1 MNNKK
6 TFIIVGTTIALI
18 LIGLGF
24 WFFSKSTTPVSEN
37 PSGSPFGNPGSDTGA
52 PTGNA
57 ESGIVGA
64 GEAFSAPA
72 YTPTNRLNRIS
83 DTPISGALI
92 ISGSTT
98 AVKYIEKATGHMY
111 EVNLSNGSKKRLSN
125 TTLPKSYEVEWG
137 MNGYSAFIKFSEEG
151 SIKNIFATL
160 STTTSTSTD
169 DGSGELITKNL
180 ESGTQ
185 NFSFSP
191 SRKTSFYTLV
201 SNQGIQG
208 FLGDKNGEKG
218 SLIWN
223 FPTSEWMVDWPKDD
237 VITLTTKAS
246 SNKFGYLYFLNP
258 LTKKTSNILRE
269 VPGLITNTSPSGN
282 QVLYS
287 ASKNKDTSLFVFDIK
302 SGLSISFST
311 KTLAEKCVW
320 SDSVIYCAVPQKIS
334 KLDLPDDWYLGT
346 TSFSD
351 SIWKI
356 TLSTEAGTEE
366 AEYFELEKTAGGPID
381 AINLEI
387 SQDKKTLIFT
397 NKKDSYLWSLNL
409 E

>member
-6 TFIIVGTTIALI
+6 TFIIVGVIIAII

-24 WFFSKSTTPVSEN
+24 WFFSRSTTPVNNN
-37 PSGSPFGNPGSDTGA
+37 PSGSPFGNPGNDTGA
-52 PTGNA
+52 STGNT

-72 YTPTNRLNRIS
+72 YTSTNRLNRIS
-83 DTPISGALI
+83 DTPISGAMI
-92 ISGSTT
+92 MSGSTT
-98 AVKYIEKATGHMY
+98 VVKYIEKATGHMY
-111 EVNLSNGSKKRLSN
+111 EVNLLNGSKKRLSN
-125 TTLPKSYEVEWG
+125 TTLPKSYEIEWG
-137 MNGYSAFIKFSEEG
+137 MNGYSAFIKFSDEG
-151 SIKNIFATL
+151 LIKNIFATL

-169 DGSGELITKNL
+169 DGSGELITKNF
-180 ESGTQ
+180 ESSIQ
-185 NFSFSP
+185 NFLFSP
-191 SRKTSFYTLV
+191 SKKTSFYTTV

-208 FLGDKNGEKG
+208 FLADKNGEKG

-223 FPTSEWMVDWPKDD
+223 FPTSEWVIDWPKDD
-237 VITLTTKAS
+237 VITLATKAS

-258 LTKKTSNILRE
+258 ITKKTTPVLRE
-269 VPGLITNTSPSGN
+269 IPGLITNTSPNGD
-282 QVLYS
+282 QILYS
-287 ASKNKDTSLFVFDIK
+287 ASKNKDTSLFAFDIK

-334 KLDLPDDWYLGT
+334 KLDLPDDWYLGV

-356 TLSTEAGTEE
+356 TLNPGTGTEE
-366 AEYFELEKTAGGPID
+366 TEYFELEKTAGGPID
-381 AINLEI
+381 VINPEI